1 MRVLCLVACL
11 LFPAASSAAEV
22 DLEAC
27 KAAIGGHIKS
37 LEALRRLNANI
48 PAAAMAAAAIGLSDE
63 AAAPILKLLEVS
75 PADIDSI
82 KDGMM
87 TSHDAIMP
95 MCLEAARE
103 AQQ

>member
-11 LFPAASSAAEV
+11 LLPTGVSAAEV

-27 KAAIGGHIKS
+27 KVAIGGHIKS

-48 PAAAMAAAAIGLSDE
+48 PAAAFAAAKIGLSDE

-82 KDGMM
+82 KDGMTM
-87 TSHDAIMP
+87 SHDAIMP
-95 MCLEAARE
+95 MCLRAAEERG
-103 AQQ
+103 